1 MNKTLIEIT
10 DLPGRFAE
18 ALQRLVRGEEVVITE
33 NQVPR
38 AKLIITPS
46 ASPPPDGKP
55 RVLGLDPGQQVW
67 MSDDFDA
74 PLPDEFWQG
83 KS

>member
-1 MNKTLIEIT
+1 MTKTLIEIT
-10 DLPGRFAE
+10 DLPGHFAE

-55 RVLGLDPGQQVW
+55 RVLGLNAGQIW
-67 MSDDFDA
+67 MSDDFDD
-74 PLPDEFWQG
+74 PLPDEFWLG
-83 KS
+83 ES